1 MPPAAQLTTPWLV
14 RTTALLR
21 GMITRKK
28 APNIKANTFRLFF
41 LSNGQRLVQLSDH
54 DMRNCTHKVLCVVSF
69 SFSVKAVAHCLG
81 GSLLFFPRHVQYS

>member
-21 GMITRKK
+21 GIITTKK

-41 LSNGQRLVQLSDH
+41 LSNGQILVQVI
-54 DMRNCTHKVLCVVSF
+54 MICAT
-69 SFSVKAVAHCLG
+69 AHTK
-81 GSLLFFPRHVQYS
+81 FFA